1 MLYLRRDSGPEPN
14 GARSRGTGHAGP
26 YLTQT
31 PVWYILPIDA
41 RPAEPVARLA
51 EFEAECRRRGLAVT
65 IQRRT
70 VFGELAGRKDHPTAD
85 QVYDAV
91 RGRLPGLSRTTVY
104 RVLETLVDAGLAR
117 KVHHAGGVARFD
129 PMTGPP
135 PPPRLRRAAGASW
148 TSTTRWCRRCAC
160 PSRRGRASASRTTP

>member
-1 MLYLRRDSGPEPN
+1 M
-14 GARSRGTGHAGP
+14 
-26 YLTQT
+26 
-31 PVWYILPIDA
+31 
-41 RPAEPVARLA
+41 
-51 EFEAECRRRGLAVT
+51 T

-70 VFGELAGRKDHPTAD
+70 VFGELAGRRDHPTAD

-129 PMTGPP
+129 PMTERHHHLVCEACGRLVDLDDALVPP
-135 PPPRLRRAAGASW
+135 LRL
-148 TSTTRWCRRCAC
+148 
-160 PSRRGRASASRTTP
+160 PEASRHGLPHQGLLRELHRALRGLREEEELNEQTIPKEERERRWPRT

>member
-1 MLYLRRDSGPEPN
+1 MP
-14 GARSRGTGHAGP
+14 
-26 YLTQT
+26 
-31 PVWYILPIDA
+31 A
-41 RPAEPVARLA
+41 RPSPSSRLT
-51 EFEAECRRRGLAVT
+51 EFEDECRRRGLAVT

-129 PMTGPP
+129 PMTGRHHHLVCDACGRLVDLDDEVVPP
-135 PPPRLRRAAGASW
+135 LRLPES
-148 TSTTRWCRRCAC
+148 
-160 PSRRGRASASRTTP
+160 SRTGFRIKDYSVSFTGLCPDCAKKKS